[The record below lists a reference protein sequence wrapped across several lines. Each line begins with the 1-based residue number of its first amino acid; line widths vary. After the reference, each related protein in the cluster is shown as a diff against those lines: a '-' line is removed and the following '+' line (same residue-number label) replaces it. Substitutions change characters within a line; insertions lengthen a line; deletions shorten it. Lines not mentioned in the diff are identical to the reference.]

1 MNIATTQPYK
11 LAGFSGILSRSF
23 WKNPL
28 VRDGEAEVFELD
40 AQAMSGDYFVTL
52 ASRLDSLN
60 RNSSDYET
68 KLVLENIVSD
78 LIYLQD
84 HYRITKNKQMES

>member
-1 MNIATTQPYK
+1 MNIAATQPYT
-11 LAGFSGILSRSF
+11 LSNLTGVLTRSF

-28 VRDGEAEVFELD
+28 ACDGQIESFELD
-40 AQAMSGDYFVTL
+40 AQALSGDYFVML

-68 KLVLENIVSD
+68 KLALENIVSD

-84 HYRITKNKQMES
+84 HYRITKNKQTET

>member
-1 MNIATTQPYK
+1 MELATRPYYLSGFTGIAAHK
-11 LAGFSGILSRSF
+11 L

-28 VRDGEAEVFELD
+28 ARDIEIEVIELD
-40 AQAMSGDYFVTL
+40 AQALSGDYFVTL
-52 ASRLDSLN
+52 ASQLDALN
-60 RNSSDYET
+60 RNSNDYET

-84 HYRITKNKQMES
+84 HYRITKNKQTES

>member
-1 MNIATTQPYK
+1 METTATKPYVMT
-11 LAGFSGILSRSF
+11 GFTGFLTRSL

-28 VRDGEAEVFELD
+28 ARDTEIELFELD
-40 AQAMSGDYFVTL
+40 AQALSGDYFVML

-60 RNSSDYET
+60 RNSNDYET
-68 KLVLENIVSD
+68 KLALENIVSD

-84 HYRITKNKQMES
+84 HYRITKNKQTES